1 MSLSARGLTVGFGH
15 RALVTDLAIDIAP
28 GQCWAILG
36 NNGSGKTT
44 LLHTLAGIRRPLAG
58 EVALDSRLL
67 AELGSGERARAIG
80 LLLQEEPL
88 EFWGSVLEYV
98 CLGRYPHRRARL
110 SPARE
115 DEAIA
120 RVQLERL
127 ELAALAGRAL
137 ASLSG
142 GERQRARLA
151 LVLTQQPV
159 YYLLDEP
166 LQHLDLRHQARVLEH
181 FMGLAADAAAGVV
194 MVLHDPRLAQRYC
207 DHALLLYDAAVP
219 LWGTRQEVLTAANL
233 ERLYG
238 VALTL

>member
-1 MSLSARGLTVGFGH
+1 MSLSARGLTLGFSH
-15 RALVTDLAIDIAP
+15 RALVTDLTIEVAP

-58 EVALDSRLL
+58 DVALDSHLL
-67 AELGSGERARAIG
+67 AGLGSGERARAIG

-98 CLGRYPHRRARL
+98 SLGRYPHRRGWFAA
-110 SPARE
+110 SPR

-120 RVQLERL
+120 RAQLELL
-127 ELAALAGRAL
+127 ELDRFSERPL

-151 LVLTQQPV
+151 LALTQQPI

-166 LQHLDLRHQARVLEH
+166 LQHLDLRHQARVLTH
-181 FMGLAADAAAGVV
+181 FARLAAGGEAAVV
-194 MVLHDPRLAQRYC
+194 MALHDPVLAQRYC
-207 DHALLLYDAAVP
+207 DRALLLFEQAPP
-219 LWGTRQEVLTAANL
+219 LSGPRQAVLTPEHL

-238 VALTL
+238 VPVTL

>member
-1 MSLSARGLTVGFGH
+1 MSLSARALSLGFGH
-15 RALVTDLAIDIAP
+15 RTVVKHLAVDIAP
-28 GQCWAILG
+28 GQCWAVLG

-44 LLHTLAGIRRPLAG
+44 FLHTLGGIRRPLAG
-58 EVALDSRLL
+58 SVVLGDCAL
-67 AELGSGERARAIG
+67 SGLDAGARARSIG

-110 SPARE
+110 RPAPE

-120 RVQLERL
+120 RAHLERL
-127 ELAALAGRAL
+127 ELSALAERAL

-181 FMGLAADAAAGVV
+181 FAVLAAGARAAVV

-207 DHALLLYDAAVP
+207 DHALLLYDGQAP
-219 LWGTRQEVLTAANL
+219 LAGTSPEVLTAANL

-238 VALTL
+238 IPVTL